1 MYQLRNFPDSSV
13 SEANDLLNPSY
24 AEGQIGIANI
34 LGEFET
40 IEDLVAVLENTF
52 ATTHYTNRKS
62 RKIKEQTP
70 LIFRLL
76 DKLIVDGVERQI
88 SDLIPLVE
96 GLSSRNPNSP
106 SYIIQFDNKENKFKI
121 SSNLNSNA
129 TCLFT
134 HDLED
139 QLKVDLIQHVE
150 LMHMVSDA
158 GVVIS
163 APSDSNF
170 VLPSNTFTNVFYRA
184 GNVQQRTSNLETL
197 YFWLR
202 PFLADVT
209 HIIAESWSVST
220 LLYFIAKKKRNQE
233 NINIEIEFLGTYFDD
248 SLNLSHFSDFL
259 EEVSEIEKANLLVV
273 FSATM
278 TGYSFERVKANVE
291 VNLRDISPDINIR
304 YLSLLSLLNECC
316 ETLLDLKKHQHFSN
330 SSPNPMVLEKSI
342 PIDKSLYVPLL
353 DSVFEN
359 KFLIKHT
366 KNSADKINNPR
377 FFERYGGQDLFS
389 FHRTTKKFQ
398 YSRDRHHAYY
408 IDFKLMS
415 KTKAFRRRSRA
426 AFTKYRKAKKYDLVI
441 FSEAPGNNSFFRHLE
456 NDLQGTEILKLEN
469 YECLKKPA
477 IMAKLKSL
485 DSNKNILILEG
496 VTLTGD
502 TLAGYQINLR
512 GTETKAK
519 FHYFIGL
526 ARPESED
533 KWNSTQIGLQH
544 GTGSSASHHLMWV
557 EKIFLPNWERNK
569 CPWCRESS
577 IYRPDLYS
585 AGNDLFSYRRQFLA
599 NNQETGLSS
608 ELFFSYSQNNVYSPL
623 NLTHDSF
630 FFDVSKIQEYNDDYS
645 QARSDA
651 EIMCAAASALQGW
664 RTDPKFQSSSF
675 KGRLDRATL
684 WGENHYSD
692 TKIRAAIWRSL
703 LPDEVLPRSAIQYNP
718 LEMFIRQVFSP
729 PSEVNFCTTLRAE
742 AILRFPTII
751 DNLRDDLGVSDAET
765 TLLDMVLTR

>member
-1 MYQLRNFPDSSV
+1 MYQLRDLPNISI
-13 SEANDLLNPSY
+13 SEANNLLNSIY
-24 AEGQIGIANI
+24 VDGQIGIANI
-34 LGEFET
+34 YGEFEST
-40 IEDLVAVLENTF
+40 EELLAVLRNTF
-52 ATTHYTNRKS
+52 LTTHYTNRKS
-62 RKIKEQTP
+62 RKIKEHTP
-70 LIFRLL
+70 LVFRLI
-76 DKLIVDGVERQI
+76 DKLTVAGDEIQMP
-88 SDLIPLVE
+88 DLIPLVE
-96 GLSSRNPNSP
+96 RLSSRNPNSP
-106 SYIIQFDNKENKFKI
+106 SYIIQFHTKENSYKI
-121 SSNLNSNA
+121 SPNLNSNS

-134 HDLED
+134 DNLD
-139 QLKVDLIQHVE
+139 DKFKINLIQHVE
-150 LMHMVSDA
+150 LMHMVSDT

-163 APSDSNF
+163 APADSNF

-202 PFLADVT
+202 PFLTGVT
-209 HIIAESWSVST
+209 HIIAESWSIST
-220 LLYFIAKKKRNQE
+220 LLYFIAKKKRSQE
-233 NINIEIEFLGTYFDD
+233 NTNIEIEFLGTYFDE

-259 EEVSEIEKANLLVV
+259 DEVSEIEKANLLVV

-291 VNLRDISPDINIR
+291 VNLRDIRPDLNIS

-330 SSPNPMVLEKSI
+330 STPNPMEHEKSI

-359 KFLIKHT
+359 KFLIKHI
-366 KNSADKINNPR
+366 KNPVYKIHNAR
-377 FFERYGGQDLFS
+377 FFERYGGKNLFS
-389 FHRTTKKFQ
+389 FHRTTKKFK

-426 AFTKYRKAKKYDLVI
+426 AFTKFKKSESYDLVI
-441 FSEAPGNNSFFRHLE
+441 FSKAPGNNSFFQHLE
-456 NDLQGTEILKLEN
+456 NELKGTEILELEN
-469 YECLKKPA
+469 YECLKKPD
-477 IMAKLKSL
+477 IKTKLKALGS
-485 DSNKNILILEG
+485 DKNILILEG

-519 FHYFIGL
+519 LHYFVGL

-533 KWNSTQIGLQH
+533 KWSTTQVGLQH
-544 GTGSSASHHLMWV
+544 GKGSSAPHHLMWV

-577 IYRPDLYS
+577 IYRPDLFS
-585 AGNDLFSYRRQFLA
+585 ARSDLFSYRRQFLA

-608 ELFFSYSQNNVYSPL
+608 ELFFSYDQSNQYVPL
-623 NLTHDSF
+623 QLTHDSF
-630 FFDVSKIQEYNDDYS
+630 FFDVSKIRSYSDDYS
-645 QARSDA
+645 QPNSDA

-729 PSEVNFCTTLRAE
+729 PSDVNFCTTLRAE
-742 AILRFPTII
+742 AIMRFPTII
-751 DNLRDDLGVSDAET
+751 DNLRDALSVSDAET
-765 TLLDMVLTR
+765 VLLDMMLTR